1 MRILFDGMIP
11 RPLARDLLPHVVSTI
26 AQEGW
31 GALTNGELLN
41 AIGGRFDVLLTM
53 DHNMAYQQKLTDR
66 PFAVIELF
74 AKRTTME
81 HIGPLLP
88 ELRSLIANA
97 APGTYYAIGND
108 QARAFSAIQRQAQ
121 QRGESRR

>member
-11 RPLARDLLPHVVSTI
+11 RPLARDLAPHVISTI

-31 GALTNGELLN
+31 GELKNGELLD
-41 AIGGRFDVLLTM
+41 AMAGRFDIFLTKG
-53 DHNMAYQQKLTDR
+53 HNMACQQKLTGR

-74 AKRTTME
+74 AQRTTME

-88 ELRSLIANA
+88 ELRNRIDGAQ
-97 APGTYYAIGND
+97 PGT
-108 QARAFSAIQRQAQ
+108 
-121 QRGESRR
+121 

>member
-1 MRILFDGMIP
+1 MIP
-11 RPLARDLLPHVVSTI
+11 RPLARDLAPHIISTI

-31 GALTNGELLN
+31 GDLKNGELLD
-41 AIGGRFDVLLTM
+41 AIGDRFDILLTM

-88 ELRSLIANA
+88 ALQSLIDSV
-97 APGTYYAIGND
+97 APGAYYAVGHN
-108 QARAFSAIQRQAQ
+108 QARADAAIQRQGQLPGAP
-121 QRGESRR
+121 